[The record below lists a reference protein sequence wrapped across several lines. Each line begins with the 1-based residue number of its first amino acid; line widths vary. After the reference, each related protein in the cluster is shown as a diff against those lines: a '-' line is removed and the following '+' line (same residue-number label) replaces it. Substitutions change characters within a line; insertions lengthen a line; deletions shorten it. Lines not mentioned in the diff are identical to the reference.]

1 MRAFLWVFG
10 AVLAITVQF
19 PSRAWAQE
27 EKAPSVILV
36 TTMGEIV
43 IELEPDKAPASVEN
57 FLKYVDGGFYDG
69 TIFHRVI
76 KQFMIQG
83 GGFTEDMT
91 KKKTRGGVPNEA
103 DNGLSNA
110 RGTVAMARTGDP
122 HSATAQ
128 FFINTAD
135 NKALDHKAKT
145 AQEWGYTVFGKVVE
159 GMDVVDDIESVKTS
173 SKGSFRDVPAEPVI
187 IIEAKQRGKV

>member
-1 MRAFLWVFG
+1 MRAFFWVFV
-10 AVLAITVQF
+10 AILAITVQV
-19 PSRAWAQE
+19 PSQVWAQE
-27 EKAPSVILV
+27 AKVPTVILV

-43 IELEPDKAPASVEN
+43 IELEPDKATASVEN
-57 FLKYVDGGFYDG
+57 FLKYVDEGFYDG

-76 KQFMIQG
+76 NQFMIQG

-91 KKKTRGGVPNEA
+91 KKTTRGGVPNEA

-135 NKALDHKAKT
+135 NKALDHKGKT

-159 GMDVVDDIESVKTS
+159 GMDVVDDIENVKTS
-173 SKGSFRDVPAEPVI
+173 SKGSFRDVPSEPVI
-187 IIEAKQRGKV
+187 IIEAKRRGKV